1 MRLDPLKIGN
11 IIAKIPIIQG
21 GMGIGVSGYR
31 LASAVANENAIGII
45 SAAQIG
51 YKEPDFKV
59 NPRKANIKA
68 LKNEIRKAREIS
80 PKGIIGINVMVA
92 MTQYD
97 EMIKVAL
104 EEDVDLII
112 SGAGL
117 PMNLPKLVEGHDIKI
132 APIVSSRKATSIIL
146 KSWVKKY
153 NRYPDFIVVEGPEA
167 GGHLGFNKDK
177 LSNKEDISL
186 EKILQDVIDEVNK
199 YKKDIPI
206 IAAGG
211 IYDKED
217 IKRFLNIGASGVQ
230 MATRFIATEE
240 CDANI
245 NFKNAFIN
253 CSKEDITLVKSPVG
267 LPGRAIKNNFLNL
280 VNNIENLKPN
290 ICYKCIK
297 FCDPSKTPYCISN
310 ALINAVNGYVDD
322 GLIFT
327 GSNGYRIN
335 KIVTVKEL
343 IKELIE

>member
-245 NFKNAFIN
+245 NFKNAFIS

>member
-1 MRLDPLKIGN
+1 MKLNPLKIGN

-59 NPRKANIKA
+59 NPQKANIRA
-68 LKNEIRKAREIS
+68 LKSEIKKAREIS
-80 PKGIIGINVMVA
+80 PKGIIGVNVMVA

-117 PMNLPKLVEGHDIKI
+117 PMNLPKLIEGHDIKI
-132 APIVSSRKATSIIL
+132 APIVSSRKAVSIIL
-146 KSWVKKY
+146 RSWAKKY
-153 NRYPDFIVVEGPEA
+153 NRYPDFIVIEGPKA

-199 YKKDIPI
+199 YNKDIPI

-217 IKRFLNIGASGVQ
+217 IKRFLNLGASGVQ

-240 CDANI
+240 CDAHI

-253 CSKEDITLVKSPVG
+253 CYKEDITLVKSPVG
-267 LPGRAIKNNFLNL
+267 LPGRAIRNNFLNL

-290 ICYKCIK
+290 ICYNCIK
-297 FCDPSKTPYCISN
+297 FCDPGKTPYCISD
-310 ALINAVNGYVDD
+310 ALINAVNGHVDD

-335 KIVTVKEL
+335 KIITVKEL